1 MKCRGFSLAEIL
13 ITLVILG
20 FVGALGVPMIGQQK
34 LKKPMTPETQHG
46 TVECY
51 YGDDGRV
58 HMYTSNNTDNKKGR
72 DRVVEGDSCEFTA
85 PTANAYVI
93 QAIGAGGDSGVG
105 LKPTHHIISIPEGG
119 NISTGSPFSTD
130 LAKAPDWV
138 REKWPGIGVTYSLS
152 SPTGSNGRT
161 YCEQFTQ
168 TEGHC
173 KKDCAFMDPK
183 DGCTSDC
190 QYQVCANGG
199 QAGHGGN
206 YTVNTTL
213 YTDSVVSC
221 VGSSSSASLS
231 VNGGSITLTP
241 SGSGS
246 DGYFKGESI
255 KNTRYPVNGGNGSPF
270 GVSINGLSATPA
282 GTFSGSGSAGS
293 CGSSPSSVPYRGA
306 TPGIQATYSLSA
318 DAGTFTSKIFEKL
331 PASNFKLT
339 PAGKIAGT
347 PDASLVEMD
356 DGTGMVKV
364 MEAKSGDNITSL
376 SSGEFS
382 MHAEDL
388 PFPKVLYPYEFNSRI
403 PEISI
408 APKGYRSE
416 LVQRMKKGKHPGA
429 SGRGAYPVVTNI
441 SGSFPIYIGDLSH
454 PVGSITFK
462 PLKGKNVKCLE
473 NKANPVDGAC
483 QGLTG
488 NPGAVIVSW

>member
-34 LKKPMTPETQHG
+34 LKKPMTPKTQHG

-161 YCEQFTQ
+161 YCEQFTK
-168 TEGHC
+168 TE
-173 KKDCAFMDPK
+173 
-183 DGCTSDC
+183 
-190 QYQVCANGG
+190 G

-255 KNTRYPVNGGNGSPF
+255 KKY
-270 GVSINGLSATPA
+270 
-282 GTFSGSGSAGS
+282 
-293 CGSSPSSVPYRGA
+293 
-306 TPGIQATYSLSA
+306 Q
-318 DAGTFTSKIFEKL
+318 
-331 PASNFKLT
+331 
-339 PAGKIAGT
+339 
-347 PDASLVEMD
+347 
-356 DGTGMVKV
+356 
-364 MEAKSGDNITSL
+364 
-376 SSGEFS
+376 
-382 MHAEDL
+382 
-388 PFPKVLYPYEFNSRI
+388 
-403 PEISI
+403 
-408 APKGYRSE
+408 
-416 LVQRMKKGKHPGA
+416 
-429 SGRGAYPVVTNI
+429 I
-441 SGSFPIYIGDLSH
+441 SG
-454 PVGSITFK
+454 
-462 PLKGKNVKCLE
+462 
-473 NKANPVDGAC
+473 
-483 QGLTG
+483 
-488 NPGAVIVSW
+488 

>member
-105 LKPTHHIISIPEGG
+105 LKPTHNIISIPEGG

-152 SPTGSNGRT
+152 SPTGSNGSDESEKFI
-161 YCEQFTQ
+161 YSSDSCMNA
-168 TEGHC
+168 C
-173 KKDCAFMDPK
+173 KYMDPK
-183 DGCTSDC
+183 DGCNSSCFYTVTA
-190 QYQVCANGG
+190 YGG
-199 QAGHGGN
+199 KAGLGGK
-206 YTVNTTL
+206 YSVNTTL
-213 YTDSVVSC
+213 NNGDSVICSGS
-221 VGSSSSASLS
+221 GSSANLSINGNSISLTS
-231 VNGGSITLTP
+231 

-246 DGYFKGESI
+246 DGYFATDPV
-255 KNTRYPVNGGNGSPF
+255 KNAKYAVNGNNGSPF
-270 GVSINGLSATPA
+270 SVSINGLSATPA

-293 CGSSPSSVPYRGA
+293 CTSSPSSIPYRGA
-306 TPGIQATYSLSA
+306 TPGIHATYSLSA

-441 SGSFPIYIGDLSH
+441 SGTFPIYIGDLSN

-462 PLKGKNVKCLE
+462 PLKGKDVKCLG
-473 NKANPVDGAC
+473 NKADPVDGAC